1 MPISPSLWLPPSLL
15 SALLALI
22 LLWGCAPSAPRQ
34 LLEEMTAAQHFT
46 EGQALAGEPE
56 ELPLALWHFGQCL
69 AKADPGSTLAD
80 SAALEREKCL
90 QLLLRNQEQE
100 GGAAS
105 RRRELEEENRLLRRR
120 ASELEAWLSR
130 LKTENL
136 LLRQSLF
143 QAQERMQT
151 PQ

>member
-1 MPISPSLWLPPSLL
+1 MAPLLRPWFPPALLSLLLTLSLL
-15 SALLALI
+15 S
-22 LLWGCAPSAPRQ
+22 GCGSPDPRQ
-34 LLEEMTAAQHFT
+34 ILEEMTAAQHFA
-46 EGQALAGEPE
+46 EGQALEGEPE

-69 AKADPGSTLAD
+69 AKADPGTPLAD

-90 QLLLRNQEQE
+90 QLFLRSQEQG

-120 ASELEAWLSR
+120 NDELESWLSR

-136 LLRQSLF
+136 SLRQSLLK
-143 QAQERMQT
+143 AQERMQT